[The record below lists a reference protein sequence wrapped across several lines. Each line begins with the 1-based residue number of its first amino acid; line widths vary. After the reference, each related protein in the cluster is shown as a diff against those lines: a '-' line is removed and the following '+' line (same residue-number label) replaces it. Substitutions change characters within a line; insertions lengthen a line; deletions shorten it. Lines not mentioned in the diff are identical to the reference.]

1 MHDLISLQHDLPAAF
16 KPDEP
21 VGAFIYFIVFVAIA
35 ALLSRGLRTAVNA
48 ALSKER
54 HVDRTAISFMQQIA
68 TACIWVMMIILYAH
82 LIPQLRALGTA
93 LLAGAGV
100 ASVVI
105 GLAAQSTLG
114 NLVAG
119 VSMTIYRPFRLGDTL
134 QVAAP
139 TGTEVGTVE
148 HISLG
153 YTTLRVQDGRFV
165 VVPNSLAAS
174 QVTINLNSDT
184 SFSPWPLVISIRL
197 ARTADVEA
205 ARDLAVKVANESGPA
220 RVLGCYLTK
229 VEAEAITLELRLV
242 ANDAAHRDK
251 LRSSLLVALSRRFA
265 EAQLGGSGAAAATFS

>member
-1 MHDLISLQHDLPAAF
+1 MPDLITLQRDLPRIF

-21 VGAFIYFIVFVAIA
+21 IGAFIYFIVFVAIA

-68 TACIWVMMIILYAH
+68 SACIWVMMLILYAH

-119 VSMTIYRPFRLGDTL
+119 LSMTIYRPFRLGDVL

-139 TGTEVGTVE
+139 TGTEIGTVDS
-148 HISLG
+148 ISLG

-165 VVPNSLAAS
+165 VLPNSVAAS
-174 QVTINLNSDT
+174 QVAINL
-184 SFSPWPLVISIRL
+184 SPNTGRWPLSIAIRL
-197 ARTADVEA
+197 NRDADLEA
-205 ARDLAVKVANESGPA
+205 ASALARKAAAEVVGEAA
-220 RVLGCYLTK
+220 VTGCYLTR
-229 VEAEAITLELRLV
+229 VDATEAQLELRFQ
-242 ANDAAHRDK
+242 APDATSRD
-251 LRSSLLVALSRRFA
+251 SRR
-265 EAQLGGSGAAAATFS
+265 AAVIMGLNRVF

>member
-1 MHDLISLQHDLPAAF
+1 MNELISWQHDLPSAF

-21 VGAFIYFIVFVAIA
+21 IGAFVYFIVFVAIA
-35 ALLSRGLRTAVNA
+35 ALLSRGLRTAVHA

-54 HVDRTAISFMQQIA
+54 HVDRTAISFLQQIA
-68 TACIWVMMIILYAH
+68 TACIWVMMLILYAH

-165 VVPNSLAAS
+165 VLPNSLAAS
-174 QVTINLNSDT
+174 QVTLNL
-184 SFSPWPLVISIRL
+184 SPEIGRWPLAITIRL
-197 ARTADVEA
+197 NRDADLDAARKLARSAAAEVVGEA
-205 ARDLAVKVANESGPA
+205 AIS
-220 RVLGCYLTK
+220 GCYVTRIDAT
-229 VEAEAITLELRLV
+229 EAQLELRFQ
-242 ANDAAHRDK
+242 APDAASRDSQRAAVMIR
-251 LRSSLLVALSRRFA
+251 LDQRFT
-265 EAQLGGSGAAAATFS
+265 EAAHANPPGQRPTFA